1 MTMLQISNL
10 TKRYGGQAALDG
22 VSLSIA
28 AGERVAML
36 GHNGAGKST
45 LMKMVLG
52 LLPPTSGEIS
62 IAGNAPGSRVARDLT
77 AYLPENIAFHPALTG
92 REQIRHFLRLRGRP
106 AQEADGLLAK
116 VGLADAARRRI
127 GTYSKG
133 MRQRVGLAQA
143 LIGSPALMML
153 DEPTSGLDPVSRRE
167 FYALLDELAA
177 HGTAILMSSHALS
190 EVEVRTDRIAIL
202 SKGRKVADGSLGA
215 LRSGAALPL
224 TVQLRP
230 RQGRSAQLS
239 AAFPEAK
246 QVGETLTLT
255 CAQADKLD
263 ILTRITALRDII
275 DDFDFLPPSL
285 DDIYVQISRSA
296 A

>member
-1 MTMLQISNL
+1 MTMLHISNL

-22 VSLSIA
+22 VSLAIA
-28 AGERVAML
+28 PGERVALL

-45 LMKMVLG
+45 LMKLVLG
-52 LLPPTSGEIS
+52 LLAPSAGTIT
-62 IAGNAPGSRVARDLT
+62 IAGHAPGSRAARDVT

-106 AQEADGLLAK
+106 AKEADGLLAK

-143 LIGSPALMML
+143 LIGNPALMVL
-153 DEPTSGLDPVSRRE
+153 DEPTSGLDPVSRRA
-167 FYALLDELAA
+167 FYTLLDELATQ
-177 HGTAILMSSHALS
+177 GTAILMSSHALS

-202 SKGRKVADGSLGA
+202 SMGRKVADGSLSG
-215 LRSGAALPL
+215 LRSAAELPL
-224 TVQLRP
+224 TVQMRP
-230 RQGRSAQLS
+230 KNGCAAQLA
-239 AAFPEAK
+239 AAFPEAR
-246 QVGETLTLT
+246 QTG
-255 CAQADKLD
+255 D
-263 ILTRITALRDII
+263 ILTMPCAQDEKLGVLTRLTALRDII
-275 DDFDFLPPSL
+275 EDFDFLPPSL
-285 DDIYVQISRSA
+285 DDIYVHISRSA